1 MALAQCPASCGEII
15 QGWILGSEKLVSC
28 PVDWYSEVEITTG
41 APLPDERPLVRAMVK
56 QVLAYWQLPH
66 ALNNEIRIDCRSTI
80 PVAKG
85 MASSTADIAATAVA
99 TSRHLGFTLDD
110 VSLSQLCVTLEP
122 TDSTVFRSLT
132 LFDHNTA
139 QTRISCEHLPAL
151 DVLLLESP
159 LTLRTEDYHRLPRR
173 AALMSSADALDS
185 AWHKVQRACLA
196 SDPALLG
203 EAASQ
208 SAMASQ
214 ALLPKPGFNALMAI
228 VEQCD
233 LYGLNVAHSGSVV
246 GLFLDR
252 QQHDLEKVRALLSK
266 PALQQHWPQQHL
278 LRMVEGGVRER

>member
-1 MALAQCPASCGEII
+1 MALARCPASCGEII

-56 QVLAYWQLPH
+56 QVLMHWHLPG
-66 ALNNEIRIDCRSTI
+66 ALSNEIRIDCRSTI

-110 VSLSQLCVTLEP
+110 VSLSQLCVALEP

-139 QTRISCEHLPAL
+139 QTRISCEHLPSL
-151 DVLLLESP
+151 DILLLESP

-185 AWHKVQRACLA
+185 AWRKVQHACMTK
-196 SDPALLG
+196 DPVLLG

-208 SAMASQ
+208 SAIASQ
-214 ALLPKPGFNALMAI
+214 TLLPKPGFNALMAI

-246 GLFLDR
+246 GLLLDR
-252 QQHDLEKVRALLSK
+252 QRHDLEKVRALLSQ
-266 PALQQHWPQQHL
+266 PALQRHWPQQHL

>member
-41 APLPDERPLVRAMVK
+41 TPLPDERPLVRAMVK
-56 QVLAYWQLPH
+56 QVLAHWRLPV
-66 ALNNEIRIDCRSTI
+66 ALSDEIRIDCRSTI

-110 VSLSQLCVTLEP
+110 VSLSELCVALEP

-139 QTRISCEHLPAL
+139 QTRISCGHLPAL

-173 AALMSSADALDS
+173 AALMTNADALDN
-185 AWHKVQRACLA
+185 AWRKVQRACQA
-196 SDPALLG
+196 SDPSLLG
-203 EAASQ
+203 EAALQ

-214 ALLPKPGFNALMAI
+214 TLLPKPGFNALMAI

-252 QQHDLEKVRALLSK
+252 QRHDLDKVRALLSK
-266 PALQQHWPQQHL
+266 PTLQQHWPQQHL

>member
-28 PVDWYSEVEITTG
+28 PVNWYSEVEITTG

-56 QVLAYWQLPH
+56 QVLAFWQLPD
-66 ALNNEIRIDCRSTI
+66 ALSNEIRIDCRSTI

-99 TSRHLGFTLDD
+99 TSRHFGFTLDD
-110 VSLSQLCVTLEP
+110 VSLSQLCVALEP

-159 LTLRTEDYHRLPRR
+159 LTLRTEDYHRLPRQT
-173 AALMSSADALDS
+173 ALMSSADALDI
-185 AWHKVQRACLA
+185 AWRKVQRACLT

-208 SAMASQ
+208 SAIASQ
-214 ALLPKPGFNALMAI
+214 TLLPKPGFNALMTI

-252 QQHDLEKVRALLSK
+252 QRHDLEKVRALLSR